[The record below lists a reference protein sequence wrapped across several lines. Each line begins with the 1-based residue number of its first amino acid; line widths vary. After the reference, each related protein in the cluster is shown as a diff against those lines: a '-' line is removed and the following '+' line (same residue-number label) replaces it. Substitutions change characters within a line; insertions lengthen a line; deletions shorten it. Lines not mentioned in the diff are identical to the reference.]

1 MKNKKILVVYPH
13 NFLQG
18 LHGTNMNIYQLLKIF
33 KEINYDVDVF
43 AYEGFT
49 LDSNFSNFNEQNKEE
64 LVNKLHLYDFRKN
77 RKISKSSIIKKI
89 KNRIKFKNENHLQD
103 WTNQEVQDFFDK
115 VTYENKYDIV
125 IITYSY
131 LANLI
136 IKTKNKVN
144 YKKIYY
150 MIDSMFLQQY
160 LWDKKTNKKLTLG
173 KLMDEE
179 LERLK
184 NFDEFFC
191 VSNDEKIFY
200 EKLLEKKMYFIPH
213 FSDNKKYTLDLS
225 NEKKWDIFFIG
236 FNNPFNVEGLNWF
249 LEEVYSYLDKNL
261 KILLVGS
268 ATNNIKKSYSNVDI
282 IQYVPD
288 LEEIFKNIKV
298 SICPM
303 FRGTGIKIKVVESM
317 EKGIPIVCTER
328 GVDGLPDKTECGCL
342 VTENPKKFAEYI
354 NKLVK
359 DKEFYD
365 ETSEKIKKYYDKI
378 FDREKY
384 IKLIEKVLAQ

>member
-1 MKNKKILVVYPH
+1 
-13 NFLQG
+13 
-18 LHGTNMNIYQLLKIF
+18 
-33 KEINYDVDVF
+33 
-43 AYEGFT
+43 
-49 LDSNFSNFNEQNKEE
+49 
-64 LVNKLHLYDFRKN
+64 
-77 RKISKSSIIKKI
+77 
-89 KNRIKFKNENHLQD
+89 
-103 WTNQEVQDFFDK
+103 
-115 VTYENKYDIV
+115 
-125 IITYSY
+125 
-131 LANLI
+131 
-136 IKTKNKVN
+136 
-144 YKKIYY
+144 

-160 LWDKKTNKKLTLG
+160 LWDKKVNKKLTLG

-184 NFDEFFC
+184 NFDEFLC

-213 FSDNKKYTLDLS
+213 FSNNKRYALNLS

-268 ATNNIKKSYSNVDI
+268 ATNNINRSYSNVDI

-288 LEEIFKNIKV
+288 LEEVFENIKV

-317 EKGIPIVCTER
+317 EKGIPVVCTER

-342 VTENPKKFAEYI
+342 VTEDPKEFAEYI

-359 DKEFYD
+359 DKYFYD

-384 IKLIEKVLAQ
+384 KNKISDILF

>member
-1 MKNKKILVVYPH
+1 MMNNKKILVVYPH

-49 LDSNFSNFNEQNKEE
+49 PDSNFSNFNEQNSEG
-64 LVNKLHLYDFRKN
+64 LVNKLHLYDFGKSK
-77 RKISKSSIIKKI
+77 KISRSSIVRKI
-89 KNRIKFKNENHLQD
+89 KNKIKFKNENHLQD
-103 WTNQEVQDFFDK
+103 WTNQEIQDFFDK
-115 VTYENKYDIV
+115 VTHENKYDIV

-160 LWDKKTNKKLTLG
+160 LWDKKANKKLTLG

-213 FSDNKKYTLDLS
+213 FSDNKKHSLNLS
-225 NEKKWDIFFIG
+225 NEKKWDVFFIG

-249 LEEVYSYLDKNL
+249 LEEVHSYLDKDL

-268 ATNNIKKSYSNVDI
+268 ATNNINRSYSNVDI
-282 IQYVPD
+282 IQYVPN
-288 LEEIFKNIKV
+288 LEEVFENIKV

-342 VTENPKKFAEYI
+342 VTEDPKEFAEYI

-359 DKEFYD
+359 DKDFYD
-365 ETSEKIKKYYDKI
+365 ETSEKIKKYYNKI

-384 IKLIEKVLAQ
+384 KSKIKNILL

>member
-1 MKNKKILVVYPH
+1 MNNKKILVVYPH

-49 LDSNFSNFNEQNKEE
+49 PDSNFSNFNEQNSEG
-64 LVNKLHLYDFRKN
+64 LVNKLYLYDFGKSKKN
-77 RKISKSSIIKKI
+77 SRLSIVRKI
-89 KNRIKFKNENHLQD
+89 KNKIKFKNENHLQD
-103 WTNQEVQDFFDK
+103 WTNQEIQDFFDK

-136 IKTKNKVN
+136 IKTKNRVN

-160 LWDKKTNKKLTLG
+160 LWDKKVNKKLTLG

-184 NFDEFFC
+184 NFDEFLC

-213 FSDNKKYTLDLS
+213 FSNNKRYALNLS

-288 LEEIFKNIKV
+288 LEEVFENIKV

-317 EKGIPIVCTER
+317 EKGIPVVCTER

-342 VTENPKKFAEYI
+342 VTEDPKEFAEYI

-359 DKEFYD
+359 DKDFYD

>member
-1 MKNKKILVVYPH
+1 MMNNKKILVVYPH

-49 LDSNFSNFNEQNKEE
+49 PDSNFSNFNEQNSEG
-64 LVNKLHLYDFRKN
+64 LVNKLHLYDFGKSKKN
-77 RKISKSSIIKKI
+77 SRSSIVRKI
-89 KNRIKFKNENHLQD
+89 KNKIKFKNENHLQD
-103 WTNQEVQDFFDK
+103 WTNQEIQNFFDK
-115 VTYENKYDIV
+115 VTHENKYDIV

-160 LWDKKTNKKLTLG
+160 LWDKKANKKLTLG

-213 FSDNKKYTLDLS
+213 FSDNKKYALDLS
-225 NEKKWDIFFIG
+225 KEKKWDVFFIG

-249 LEEVYSYLDKNL
+249 LEEVHSYLDKDL

-268 ATNNIKKSYSNVDI
+268 ATNNINRSYSNVDI
-282 IQYVPD
+282 IQYVPN
-288 LEEIFKNIKV
+288 LEEVFENIKV

-342 VTENPKKFAEYI
+342 VTEDPKEFAEYI

-359 DKEFYD
+359 DKDFYD
-365 ETSEKIKKYYDKI
+365 ETSEKIKKYYNKI

-384 IKLIEKVLAQ
+384 KSKIKNILL